1 MVSEVRPASDDEGVT
16 FLPGLLI
23 VESFEVMT
31 TLVQRRDEPDEEPE
45 LGVLVKMVGHVNG
58 TTDRVV
64 HNAALTPKGA
74 AELMRTITAS
84 YAHATK
90 RSRDSFGR
98 PVGPTS

>member
-1 MVSEVRPASDDEGVT
+1 MPGEVRPASDEEGVT

-31 TLVQRRDEPDEEPE
+31 TLVAKRDDPEGEPE
-45 LGVLVKMVGHVNG
+45 LGVLVKMIGHENG
-58 TTDRVV
+58 TEHRVV

-84 YAHATK
+84 YAHATR

-98 PVGPTS
+98 PVGPQS